1 MLLAGALGFAIIAQ
15 VRQTSIEGLE
25 TLREDELVR
34 IFAGV
39 DRDGDRLSD
48 EISEL
53 ESSLERL
60 RGQSTNEEEAQ
71 RSAQQRLEAL
81 GILAGT
87 APAQGP
93 GIVMTV
99 RDPEG
104 QVTAPMVLDAIQE
117 LRDAGA
123 EAIQVGDVRVVADTW
138 FTQAD
143 EGLSVSG
150 TVVRPPYV
158 IRAIG
163 DGNTLAGAM
172 EIPGGVTA
180 TVRRAGGETDIQ
192 IRDEVEVDALLTL
205 EPRLS
210 TLAPYRPRPRDRPCA
225 VPPRSDMSDLDY
237 PAGLRYTAEHEWVRA
252 DGETLRVGITS
263 FAQEAL
269 GDVVYVSLPAVGDTV
284 AAGDTCGE
292 VESTKSVSDLYA
304 PVSGEVTAIN
314 GALDATP
321 ELVNSDPYGEGWM
334 YEIRPADAGAAD
346 ALLDVDAYT
355 SQLS

>member
-1 MLLAGALGFAIIAQ
+1 MSTREPQDARLEPEPQPEAEHEPREAQPGPPEAEHEPPEGEPGPQAARDPRRAWHRLLRAGAPRATRANALAMLLAGALGFAIIAQ

-25 TLREDELVR
+25 NLREDELVR

-39 DRDGDRLSD
+39 DRDGDRLGD
-48 EISEL
+48 DISEL

-87 APAQGP
+87 APAHGP
-93 GIVMTV
+93 GVVMTV
-99 RDPEG
+99 RDPER

-172 EIPGGVTA
+172 EIPGGVSA

-192 IRDEVEVDALLTL
+192 ISEEVEIDALLTL
-205 EPRLS
+205 SPPQYARPVPTS
-210 TLAPYRPRPRDRPCA
+210 TP
-225 VPPRSDMSDLDY
+225 
-237 PAGLRYTAEHEWVRA
+237 
-252 DGETLRVGITS
+252 
-263 FAQEAL
+263 
-269 GDVVYVSLPAVGDTV
+269 
-284 AAGDTCGE
+284 
-292 VESTKSVSDLYA
+292 
-304 PVSGEVTAIN
+304 
-314 GALDATP
+314 
-321 ELVNSDPYGEGWM
+321 
-334 YEIRPADAGAAD
+334 
-346 ALLDVDAYT
+346 
-355 SQLS
+355 